1 MHFYRRIIMKQFL
14 LITLL
19 VSLFTSIS
27 ISTSAQSKPLELN
40 EPTQKLLLTLDN
52 MVKNKAQYH
61 AKHYERIRQLK
72 ALARKA
78 KGYNK
83 YNIYKNI
90 FDLYAHYQTDSA
102 QVYIDAMTRLPE
114 YKSDVVMQATLHIA
128 QAEYMR
134 FRPYVNKMSESNP
147 MPYICFTMAHA
158 YLLANDSTQAAYYLT
173 LTAIADLR
181 KGTCEYQAL
190 PILAQVL
197 FRTGNVK
204 RAYTYLLC
212 SMEDANFCKAGLRAI
227 EVSNIF
233 PIIDKQYKQ

>member
-19 VSLFTSIS
+19 VSLFASIS
-27 ISTSAQSKPLELN
+27 ISTSAQSKPLVLN

-114 YKSDVVMQATLHIA
+114 YKRHR
-128 QAEYMR
+128 EYTEPLY
-134 FRPYVNKMSESNP
+134 RPTS
-147 MPYICFTMAHA
+147 IT
-158 YLLANDSTQAAYYLT
+158 LLAS
-173 LTAIADLR
+173 LR
-181 KGTCEYQAL
+181 RPLRC
-190 PILAQVL
+190 
-197 FRTGNVK
+197 
-204 RAYTYLLC
+204 C
-212 SMEDANFCKAGLRAI
+212 GLM
-227 EVSNIF
+227 
-233 PIIDKQYKQ
+233 